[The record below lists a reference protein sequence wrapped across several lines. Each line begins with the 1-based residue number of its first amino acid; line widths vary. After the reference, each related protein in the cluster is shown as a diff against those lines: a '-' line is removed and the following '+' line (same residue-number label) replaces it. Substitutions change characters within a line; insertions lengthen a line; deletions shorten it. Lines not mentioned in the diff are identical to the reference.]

1 MAAGRVIQNLLIAAG
16 VCASSRGW
24 LVFGGHEQFISLQQ
38 FLWQQSVKLI
48 FQPQGSLST

>member
-16 VCASSRGW
+16 VCGSSRGW
-24 LVFGGHEQFISLQQ
+24 LVFGGHAQFISLHQ